1 MNTPHVVQQSGGSS
15 QSAPNN
21 PFPSPK
27 GLFDH
32 IGWTLSPKRKQAEH
46 DVEMM
51 RYNQQ
56 FAIEQQEKQWDYNSP
71 INQRKR
77 LQEAGYNP
85 ALMSGMSA
93 QANTALPASMGSASN
108 IAGTPNVFQNLQ
120 SFLSAMLSKK
130 QAGVLDSQKEMN
142 EASAI
147 KMLSESAFTGSQKR
161 NLDNL
166 IAYNVQDKI
175 QDIEN
180 KKQDLRD
187 KIQRYQEIV
196 PQLVANMAQDNRFV
210 AAKIAEIGSQQQIN
224 YEQLK
229 LNKQQV
235 QSYVQKVAQEIKHS
249 QKDVD
254 RLTQIMSIGNEEL
267 KIKQIEQLILEKV
280 KDAKVAQPYVS
291 VIKDIFS
298 LIMQSQSV
306 F

>member
-1 MNTPHVVQQSGGSS
+1 MNTPYVVTQSGGTSQQSS
-15 QSAPNN
+15 NN
-21 PFPSPK
+21 PFPSPQ
-27 GLFDH
+27 GLFDY
-32 IGWTLSPKRKQAEH
+32 IGWTLSPKLKQAEH
-46 DVEMM
+46 DIEMM

-56 FAIEQQEKQWDYNSP
+56 FANAQQEKQWEYNSP
-71 INQRKR
+71 INQRIR
-77 LQEAGYNP
+77 LVEAGYNP

-93 QANTALPASMGSASN
+93 QANTALPSAMGSASN

-130 QAGVLDSQKEMN
+130 QAGVLDSQREMN

-166 IAYNVQDKI
+166 IYYNVQDKI

-187 KIQRYQEIV
+187 KIQHYQEVV
-196 PQLVANMAQDNRFV
+196 PQLVANMAQDNKYV
-210 AAKIAEIGSQQQIN
+210 AAKIAEIGSQQKIN
-224 YEQLK
+224 YQQLK
-229 LNKQQV
+229 LNEKQV
-235 QSYVQKVAQEIKHS
+235 EAYVQKVAQEIKHS
-249 QKDVD
+249 QKDID

-280 KDAKVAQPYVS
+280 KDAKIAGPYVAL
-291 VIKDIFS
+291 VKDIFS
-298 LIMQSQSV
+298 IIMQSQTML
-306 F
+306 

>member
-1 MNTPHVVQQSGGSS
+1 MNTPYISKEENNIQTTS
-15 QSAPNN
+15 NN
-21 PFPSPK
+21 PFPK
-27 GLFDH
+27 TEGLFDY

-56 FAIEQQEKQWDYNSP
+56 FAIEQQSRQWEYNTP
-71 INQRKR
+71 ENQRKR

-93 QANTALPASMGSASN
+93 QANTALPAAMGSASN
-108 IAGTPNVFQNLQ
+108 IAGTPNIFQNLQ

-130 QAGVLDSQKEMN
+130 QASVLDSQKEVN

-147 KMLSESAFTGSQKR
+147 KMLSESAYTKSQKR

-166 IAYNVQDKI
+166 IFYNVQDKI

-187 KIQRYQEIV
+187 KIQRYTEVI
-196 PQLVANMAQDNRFV
+196 PQQIENLIQDNKYT
-210 AAKIAEIGSQQQIN
+210 AAKIAEIGSQQNIN
-224 YEQLK
+224 FQQLK
-229 LNKQQV
+229 LNEKQV
-235 QSYVQKVAQEIKHS
+235 NAYVQKVAQEIKHS
-249 QKDVD
+249 QKDIQ
-254 RLTQIMSIGNEEL
+254 RIAQIMSIGDEEL
-267 KIKQIEQLILEKV
+267 KIKELEKVILEKV
-280 KDAKVAQPYVS
+280 RDAKIALPYIQAV
-291 VIKDIFS
+291 KEIFS